1 MPWVLSRSKEN
12 VVTLT
17 DKHQQEQHEC
27 PDIATG
33 NLLMHLTRANR
44 LKELREY
51 GLYEHVRQT
60 FSDTE
65 IGQIIEL
72 AAKVRAILAKSW
84 VVPEPLKLAGVNM
97 PDISPGP

>member
-1 MPWVLSRSKEN
+1 VPRYS
-12 VVTLT
+12 
-17 DKHQQEQHEC
+17 HGH
-27 PDIATG
+27 
-33 NLLMHLTRANR
+33 LLMHLTRTNR
-44 LKELREY
+44 LKDLREY